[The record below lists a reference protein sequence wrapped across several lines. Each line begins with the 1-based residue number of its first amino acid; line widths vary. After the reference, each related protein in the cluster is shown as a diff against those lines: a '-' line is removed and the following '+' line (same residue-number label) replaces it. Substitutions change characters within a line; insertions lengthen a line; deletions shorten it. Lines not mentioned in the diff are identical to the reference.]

1 MSVKQALNGV
11 YDVSNQE
18 FLDLLKASQSRT
30 ILGVLQE
37 KTPASADT
45 IFKEPTTTLD
55 PTNQVYGLWPQGVQ
69 WRFDDSNFKVIV
81 TATVNGFQQDY
92 VFTESYFRKLMIT
105 YK

>member
-11 YDVSNQE
+11 YDVSNQD

-30 ILGVLQE
+30 ILGVLQK

-45 IFKEPTTTLD
+45 IIKDAPTLD
-55 PTNQVYGLWPQGVQ
+55 PNEQIYGLWPQGVQ